1 MERNLVR
8 CTGHNIHQSAV
19 HFTEGCWCFL
29 FPLNEKSEMV
39 RESSWATQSN
49 GQRVFKKSKSRTQEA
64 ETFVFSCEWRHTD
77 SPQIYLLIHVL
88 IFLAHTTVV
97 THMLPIF
104 FIREFLSKY
113 HRKLYLQNCLT
124 ENNYFS
130 SFDKNLLCNV
140 QGKREDKAQIIVI

>member
-29 FPLNEKSEMV
+29 FPLSEKSEMV

-49 GQRVFKKSKSRTQEA
+49 GQRGFKKSKSRTQEA
-64 ETFVFSCEWRHTD
+64 ETFVFSCEWRNTD

-97 THMLPIF
+97 THICYQSFSLENFFQSTTEICICSTVSLKTIIF
-104 FIREFLSKY
+104 
-113 HRKLYLQNCLT
+113 QVLT
-124 ENNYFS
+124 RIYS
-130 SFDKNLLCNV
+130 AMYKA
-140 QGKREDKAQIIVI
+140 KDKAQIIVI